1 MSCTRPPSVLVAP
14 ERTHFPPTPARA
26 LALRAEGRRWSDV
39 AASLGCTRWYLACM
53 LVATRQ

>member
-1 MSCTRPPSVLVAP
+1 MSTRAPSVLVAP

-26 LALRAEGRRWSDV
+26 LALRAEGRRWSNV